1 MTVIVI
7 AILVALP
14 IILHFLPMPPDISIT
29 GNAMGRQMS
38 ETMFEAGV
46 LFLAAQFLL
55 GFFIWKFA
63 GHGSSSAI
71 RRLTGGASAM
81 IIFAVVVV
89 GVEILAFGRVGEKT
103 WAAMYFTP
111 APVDS
116 LLIQA
121 EAEQF
126 AYYFRY
132 PRADRKLGPMHLDK
146 IDDASENYFGLDR
159 KADPDSRDDIS
170 PVLVVPVNSMGIDF
184 EF

>member
-1 MTVIVI
+1 V
-7 AILVALP
+7 
-14 IILHFLPMPPDISIT
+14 
-29 GNAMGRQMS
+29 
-38 ETMFEAGV
+38 
-46 LFLAAQFLL
+46 
-55 GFFIWKFA
+55 
-63 GHGSSSAI
+63 
-71 RRLTGGASAM
+71 GGDV
-81 IIFAVVVV
+81 FH
-89 GVEILAFGRVGEKT
+89 T
-103 WAAMYFTP
+103 